1 MDEEFVDRS
10 CLRKGEYVDY
20 FEVGHN
26 FVAFYLDCGQ
36 LGQADEKT
44 AVHSRIITS
53 PIGAHRLSIILG
65 KALQEYGRRFGPL
78 RDESGADVKEAGTN
92 EF

>member
-1 MDEEFVDRS
+1 MAEEFIDRS
-10 CLRKGEYVDY
+10 LLRKGEYVDY

-36 LGQADEKT
+36 VGQMDEKT

-53 PIGAHRLSIILG
+53 PVGAKRLARVLER
-65 KALQEYGRRFGPL
+65 ALHEYARRFGTI
-78 RDESGADVKEAGTN
+78 RDEDGTTAN
-92 EF
+92 GSDAHEL